1 MAQPPSPQARTR
13 RPRLLILWLG
23 VLVLG
28 VGLCYIL
35 YECSPAGWVYFV
47 VTSEDFSRRAQ
58 ALAPEYD
65 QLNDDLLQSLPVYPD
80 ASLLPESLMQRGP
93 GHNLWPPGGPA
104 EPRALEA
111 CFRTRDS
118 PEQVAAFY
126 QDVLDE
132 KGWNLF
138 KEVLDYDG
146 NFVRRGYS
154 KDRACIEL
162 HSHCILGSESDG
174 ETAYQIRV
182 YYDLNVLLGFPHIPK
197 FMYWLDEVAHCP

>member
-1 MAQPPSPQARTR
+1 MAQPPPPKAPTR
-13 RPRLLILWLG
+13 RPRLFILWLG
-23 VLVLG
+23 ALVLG

-35 YECSPAGWVYFV
+35 YEYSPAGWVYFV
-47 VTSEDFSRRAQ
+47 VTSEDFARRAQ

-80 ASLLPESLMQRGP
+80 ATLIPESLTKKGP
-93 GHNLWPPGGPA
+93 GHNSWLPGGPA
-104 EPRALEA
+104 EPRNLRA
-111 CFRTRDS
+111 CFRTHDS

-132 KGWNLF
+132 KDWKVSEELLDRDGEF
-138 KEVLDYDG
+138 IQRTYTKDGACVVLY
-146 NFVRRGYS
+146 RR
-154 KDRACIEL
+154 
-162 HSHCILGSESDG
+162 CILGSESDG

-182 YYDLNVLLGFPHIPK
+182 YYDLNVPLGFPHIPK